1 MPSLRNSDQN
11 TFFPKQAKLSES
23 FSCTYSFQILC
34 LEFQTPVFGIPNVVQ
49 RCLEFQTPVFGI
61 PNIMHSCVFG
71 IPNMH
76 VWNSEHVVFRARFA
90 RAQSPNVQSFRAVIE
105 LFPILMRLQRNNQK
119 KCDYLLIFSIDCI
132 YVYIKE
138 TCVW

>member
-1 MPSLRNSDQN
+1 MPSLRNSGQN

-34 LEFQTPVFGIPNVVQ
+34 LEFQTPVFGIPNI
-49 RCLEFQTPVFGI
+49 L
-61 PNIMHSCVFG
+61 HSCVFG

-90 RAQSPNVQSFRAVIE
+90 RAQIPNVQSFRDMNRA
-105 LFPILMRLQRNNQK
+105 RL
-119 KCDYLLIFSIDCI
+119 
-132 YVYIKE
+132 
-138 TCVW
+138 TCAKPPLCWHKSFAMWTQLVPTRHMANTMCHAGINSDTWP